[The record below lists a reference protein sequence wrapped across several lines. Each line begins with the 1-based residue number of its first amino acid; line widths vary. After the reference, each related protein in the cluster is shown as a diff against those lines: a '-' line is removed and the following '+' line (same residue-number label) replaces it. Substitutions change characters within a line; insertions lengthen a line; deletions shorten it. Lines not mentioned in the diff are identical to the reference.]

1 MRIPCST
8 CKKAAPAW
16 CNRRDCPLFTKTSV
30 PAKQSFGG
38 TTPNLFIG
46 SYGYPTVNVG
56 VLATEEYR
64 GNDDPRGWSAAQT
77 PIHEIVQLRSTLVN
91 STAPSPVIAPSG
103 AYHELR
109 ALVAQSTK
117 PVAIDIELTRP
128 PVFTVQYPTGTTP
141 VGPSVALQRAE
152 LAENVHVPL
161 DVEKTLGD
169 ELTASEQ
176 ISELVKRHDEYYVQK
191 LFSAGLLGQ
200 AKRLVPTRWSI
211 TATDDTIGKQQL
223 ERIRELPILSE
234 AEVYVGGHYGNSY
247 CILFLPHRFRYEL
260 FELLVGA
267 RASETVSVWTDYEP
281 FTGRTSYAH
290 DTVGG
295 YYAARL
301 GIAEKLLHKKRQAA
315 VLAFRF
321 VDDTYTHPLGVWV
334 VREAVKIALSA
345 RPLRFATNELAVAFL
360 KAYAKKKHGAD
371 VTPHVTRSKLLH
383 SLRQRTLGEY
393 RET

>member
-56 VLATEEYR
+56 VLATEQYQ
-64 GNDDPRGWSAAQT
+64 GNDDPRGWTATQT
-77 PIHEIVQLRSTLVN
+77 PIQEIIHLRSTLVN
-91 STAPSPVIAPSG
+91 STAPSQVIAPSG
-103 AYHELR
+103 PYHELR

-117 PVAIDIELTRP
+117 PVAIDIELAKP
-128 PVFTVQYPTGTTP
+128 PVFTVQYPTGTSP

-152 LAENVHVPL
+152 LAENVHVPT
-161 DVEKTLGD
+161 DVEKTLSD

-176 ISELVKRHDEYYVQK
+176 ISTLVKRHDEYYVQK

-234 AEVYVGGHYGNSY
+234 AEAYIGGHYGNTY

-260 FELLVGA
+260 FELLVGTRKA
-267 RASETVSVWTDYEP
+267 EGTNLWTDYEP
-281 FTGRTSYAH
+281 FEGRTTYAQ

-301 GIAEKLLHKKRQAA
+301 GIGEKLLAKKRQAS

-321 VDDTYTHPLGVWV
+321 VDDSYTHPLGVWV

-345 RPLRFATNELAVAFL
+345 RPLRFASDELAIAFL
-360 KAYAKKKHGAD
+360 KAYAKKKHSFD
-371 VTPHVTRSKLLH
+371 VAEHVTSSKLL
-383 SLRQRTLGEY
+383 SALRQKTLGEY